1 MGPRTEIDST
11 SSDLLQLVNGVTDY
25 AIFLLDTTGH
35 VVTWNAGAQRIKGY
49 RAEEIIGRHFSTFYP
64 PDDIAAH
71 KPERELEVAA
81 RSGRFEDEGWRLR
94 KDGSRFWASVVI
106 TALRSPDGEL
116 RGFGKVTRDLSERWL
131 SNRLEGILNAMPDSV
146 VVRDRKCE
154 LVWVNDAAAKLGGWD
169 SSAELMASRSGLN
182 APTHE
187 ITDERGKPLGPADL
201 PAGRVIHGEASASA
215 VVRVREKKSG
225 RVWWA
230 SVYARPILG
239 TFDKPELSVS
249 VWRDISAERRR
260 QEATRYLSRAAKV
273 LSESL
278 EYGTTMSRLAHV
290 LVPELADWCSV
301 EVLEDGELRNI
312 AVAHVDP
319 AKVELARELQARY
332 PARVGD
338 SSGVASVVETGR
350 SELVPHVS
358 DDLLVAGTRG
368 DSDLLHILREL
379 GLRSAMTVPVRAR
392 DQVLGAMTL
401 ISAESG
407 RVYDEQDLALAEEL
421 GMRAGI
427 AIDNARAYGEAR
439 AAIRLRDE
447 FLSVAGHELRTPLTA
462 LQLQLQSLDAAFARG
477 QVAAEPARWEPR
489 VHKTVGHAYRL
500 QRLIDE
506 LLDVSRI
513 TSGRLNL
520 ERERMDL
527 GELAREVVE
536 RHGPEAQRA
545 GSIVTLEATGD
556 TFGNWDRTRLDQV
569 LTNLLS
575 NAVKYGA
582 GKPIHVTV
590 NGPGNGDGKVRIV
603 VRDQGIG
610 IDRSAQ
616 PRIFGR
622 FERAVSE
629 RHYGGFGLG
638 LWIVRELVE
647 AHGGSVRFD
656 SEPGRGSTFYVEL
669 PMEITH
675 A

>member
-1 MGPRTEIDST
+1 MSPQREIDST
-11 SSDLLQLVNGVTDY
+11 SSDLLQLVNAVTDY
-25 AIFLLDTTGH
+25 AIFLLDATGH
-35 VVTWNAGAQRIKGY
+35 VVTWNAGAQRINGY
-49 RAEEIIGRHFSTFYP
+49 RADEIVGRHFSVFYP
-64 PDDIAAH
+64 AEDIAGH
-71 KPERELEVAA
+71 KPERELELATHA
-81 RSGRFEDEGWRLR
+81 GRFEDEGWRLR

-106 TALRSPDGEL
+106 TALRSPEGEL

-131 SNRLEGILNAMPDSV
+131 SGRLEGILNAMPDCV
-146 VVRDRKCE
+146 VVRDRNCE
-154 LVWVNDAAAKLGGWD
+154 LVWVNDAAAKLGGWE
-169 SSAELMASRSGLN
+169 SAAELMASRSGLH

-187 ITDERGKPLGPADL
+187 ITDERGKPIDPADL
-201 PAGRVIHGEASASA
+201 PAARVIRGEASASA

-230 SVYARPILG
+230 RVYARPILG
-239 TFDKPELSVS
+239 MFDKPELSVS
-249 VWRDISAERRR
+249 VWHDVTAERRR

-278 EYGTTMSRLAHV
+278 DYGTTMSRLAHV
-290 LVPELADWCSV
+290 LVPELADWCAV
-301 EVLEDGELRNI
+301 EVVEDGELRNI

-332 PARVGD
+332 PARLGD
-338 SSGVASVVETGR
+338 SSGVGSVVKTGR

-358 DDLLVAGTRG
+358 DDLLVAGARG
-368 DSDLLHILREL
+368 DEELLHILREL
-379 GLRSAMTVPVRAR
+379 GLRSAMTVPVKAR

-407 RVYDEQDLALAEEL
+407 RIYDEQDLALAEEL
-421 GMRAGI
+421 GTRAGI

-527 GELAREVVE
+527 GDLAREVVE
-536 RHGPEAQRA
+536 RHAPEAQRA
-545 GSIVTLEATGD
+545 GSIVTLEESGD
-556 TFGNWDRTRLDQV
+556 TCGNWDRTRLDQV

-582 GKPIHVTV
+582 GKPIDVKVT
-590 NGPGNGDGKVRIV
+590 GAGNGEGKVRLV

-610 IDRSAQ
+610 IDRSAH

-647 AHGGSVRFD
+647 AHGGSVHFE

>member
-1 MGPRTEIDST
+1 MSPRPTADGT
-11 SSDLLQLVNGVTDY
+11 SGDLLQLVSGITDY
-25 AIFLLDTTGH
+25 AIFLLDATGH
-35 VVTWNAGAQRIKGY
+35 VTTWNAGAERINGY
-49 RAEEIIGRHFSTFYP
+49 RAEEIIGRHFSTFYSQE
-64 PDDIAAH
+64 DVAAH
-71 KPERELEVAA
+71 KPERELEIAA
-81 RSGRFEDEGWRLR
+81 RTGHHEDEGWRIR

-106 TALRSPDGEL
+106 TALRSPEGEL
-116 RGFGKVTRDLSERWL
+116 RGFGKVTRDLGERWL
-131 SNRLEGILNAMPDSV
+131 GGRLEGLLNAIDAAV

-154 LVWVNDAAAKLGGWD
+154 LVWVNEAAAKLGGWA
-169 SSAELMASRSGLN
+169 SAADLLASRTGLN
-182 APTHE
+182 AATHE
-187 ITDERGKPLGPADL
+187 VSDENGEPLAPADL
-201 PAGRVIHGEASASA
+201 PAARVIRGEPSATM
-215 VVRVREKKSG
+215 VVRVREKKTG

-230 SVYARPILG
+230 SVHARPILG
-239 TFDKPELSVS
+239 MFDRPELSVS
-249 VWRDISAERRR
+249 VWRDVTAERRR
-260 QEATRYLSRAAKV
+260 QEASGYLSRAAKV
-273 LSESL
+273 LTESL
-278 EYGTTMSRLAHV
+278 DYGATMSRLARL

-301 EVLEDGELRNI
+301 DVLEDGGLRNI

-332 PARVGD
+332 PPRLEGP
-338 SSGVASVVETGR
+338 SGVAAVMKTGR
-350 SELVPHVS
+350 PQLLP
-358 DDLLVAGTRG
+358 DLNDTLVASARRDEELGR
-368 DSDLLHILREL
+368 ILREL
-379 GLRSAMTVPVRAR
+379 GLRSAMIVPLGAR
-392 DQVLGAMTL
+392 DQVLGVMTL
-401 ISAESG
+401 ISAESH
-407 RVYDEQDLALAEEL
+407 RTYDESDLALAQEL
-421 GMRAGI
+421 GIRAGT

-489 VHKTVGHAYRL
+489 VHKTVGHAHRL

-513 TSGRLNL
+513 TSGRLSL
-520 ERERMDL
+520 EREDMDL

-536 RHGPEAQRA
+536 RHTPEAIRS
-545 GSIVTLEATGD
+545 GSIVTLETRGN
-556 TFGNWDRTRLDQV
+556 TRGNWDRTRLDQV

-582 GKPIHVTV
+582 GKPIHVGVT
-590 NGPGNGDGKVRIV
+590 GRGEGDAKVHLV

-610 IDRSAQ
+610 IDAAAQ

-647 AHGGSVRFD
+647 AHGGHVRFD
-656 SEPGRGSTFYVEL
+656 SEPGRGSTFYVDL
-669 PMEITH
+669 PTEMTN